1 VCATTRNQAC
11 ATTRNQARDGRG
23 DARTDVPRDEDE
35 LTVDELATAA
45 GIPVRRIRFYA
56 GKKLLPPPRL
66 DGRTGLY
73 GPAHLARLQLIA
85 DLQDAGYT
93 LSAIEDFLAGLPDDA
108 DADAVELVGTLVA
121 PGSSGPALVL
131 RREELV
137 ERLGRSLDEAQL
149 QSLERANLLQVGDD
163 GLLHLTQAQLDFARR
178 MLAVDAP
185 LDALVEAGV
194 LVRQH
199 ARSLAE
205 DLQGVFERRI
215 LAEYEDPDPQDR
227 ERLRET
233 ARALR
238 PLTIQAIVSAYQ
250 ESLEQIIRES
260 RDA

>member
-1 VCATTRNQAC
+1 MSAQHAGV
-11 ATTRNQARDGRG
+11 RG
-23 DARTDVPRDEDE
+23 DAQPSVRGDDE
-35 LTVDELATAA
+35 LTVDELAAAA

-108 DADAVELVGTLVA
+108 DADAVELVGALVA

-131 RREELV
+131 GREELHD
-137 ERLGRSLDEAQL
+137 RLGRALTDDQVQA
-149 QSLERANLLQVGDD
+149 LERANLLRVAED
-163 GLLHLTQAQLDFARR
+163 GCFHLTQAQLEFARR

-185 LDALVEAGV
+185 LDALVEAGI

-205 DLQGVFERRI
+205 DLQDVFERRI
-215 LAEYEDPDPQDR
+215 LAEYQDPDPDDR
-227 ERLRET
+227 QRLRET

-238 PLTIQAIVSAYQ
+238 PLTIQAIVTAYQ
-250 ESLEQIIRES
+250 ESLEQVVRES
-260 RDA
+260 REA